1 MNILT
6 KICVVLLVVASLV
19 ASVVFISLAT
29 VHPNY
34 RTWYE
39 KEHQAYMQLDS
50 ACRSYIED
58 AKHSKAALAKAR
70 EAAGTDKI
78 KLQSQRDAAQA
89 EVRELKM
96 QLLNKEQQQ
105 SEMNTSLAA
114 LAKSDQSKAEQ
125 IKKQWENI
133 RASWAK
139 ETELQQ
145 RVVELQDQWKQQ
157 KALAERYA
165 QNIRVLKEQTENLR
179 QQNVELTNK
188 VKEFEARGGGLSNKE
203 METVLTPENKLSGT
217 ITSVKDNI
225 ASVNIGSAHGLK
237 KGMQLIVFRGGQFVG
252 YLKIE
257 TVDVNEAVGVM
268 TKKVL
273 SPMQGD
279 KVTSSLN

>member
-34 RTWYE
+34 RTNFE
-39 KEHQAYMQLDS
+39 QERQAYKQLEL
-50 ACRSYIED
+50 ACRSYAED
-58 AKHSKAALAKAR
+58 ARRSKASLAEAR
-70 EAAGTDKI
+70 RTAGTDKI
-78 KLQSQRDAAQA
+78 ELQTQRDNALAEIRKLNMELLTRNHLQAEMNASLSTLSKANEAQVKLIEMQRKDVREAWARETKLQQ
-89 EVRELKM
+89 E
-96 QLLNKEQQQ
+96 
-105 SEMNTSLAA
+105 
-114 LAKSDQSKAEQ
+114 
-125 IKKQWENI
+125 
-133 RASWAK
+133 
-139 ETELQQ
+139 
-145 RVVELQDQWKQQ
+145 VVELRDQWKQQ
-157 KALAERYA
+157 QALAERLA
-165 QNIRVLKEQTENLR
+165 QNNRVLKEQAENLR
-179 QQNVELTNK
+179 QQNVEMAQKLK
-188 VKEFEARGGGLSNKE
+188 DFEAKGGGVE
-203 METVLTPENKLSGT
+203 DAEAALTPENQIAGT
-217 ITSVKDNI
+217 ITAVRNNI

-257 TVDVNEAVGVM
+257 TVDVNEAAGVM